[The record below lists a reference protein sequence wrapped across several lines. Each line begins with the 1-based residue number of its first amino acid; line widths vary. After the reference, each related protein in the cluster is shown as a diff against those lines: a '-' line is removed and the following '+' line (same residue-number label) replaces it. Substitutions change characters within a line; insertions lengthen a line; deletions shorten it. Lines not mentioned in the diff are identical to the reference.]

1 MTMWKNGIHYDDKG
15 TNILA
20 GNIIN
25 FLNYF
30 VLNRNQN
37 NATINRI

>member
-1 MTMWKNGIHYDDKG
+1 MWKNGVHYDDKG
-15 TNILA
+15 TNIVA

-37 NATINRI
+37 NSTINRI